1 VCRNKEE
8 GKIDMAKKI
17 AIFPN
22 TRLEGH
28 GKVEI
33 FLDDSGNVKDSYFQ
47 VIEFRGF
54 EKFCEGRHVEELPR
68 ITPKICGV
76 CPGAH
81 HMASSKACDAV
92 YNVQIPETA
101 RKLRELFYNAH
112 IAHSHILHF
121 FALGAPDMLL
131 MNEEP
136 AKRNIFGLVATV
148 GKAIGIA
155 VVDNRGYAQ
164 KIQEIIGGHQTYP
177 VASLPGGLAKSL
189 DQKERKEILKMARSL
204 VEFSKKS
211 LDIFD
216 KLVLQN
222 EKLVEIIASDLYR
235 HETNYAG
242 MVDDNNKVNF
252 YDGKIKVV
260 DPYGKEVCSFEAR
273 DYLKHI
279 AEHVEPWSYIKFPY
293 IKDIG
298 WRGMT
303 DGPTSGVYRV
313 NSLARLNV
321 ADGMATPLAQ
331 EAYEKLY
338 NLFGKKPVHNILA
351 YHWAR
356 LIELLYASER
366 ILELISDPSITDTH
380 VRTIPTDEPSEG
392 IAAVEA
398 PRGTLYHHYVTDKKG
413 IVRKVN
419 LIVATVQN
427 NAAINMSVKKAA
439 QNLIRNGKVN
449 DTLLNMVEMAV
460 RAYDPCLACSSH
472 ALPGKM
478 PLEVKI
484 FWKGKFYKRIVYNG

>member
-1 VCRNKEE
+1 
-8 GKIDMAKKI
+8 MANKI

-92 YNVQIPETA
+92 YNVEIPETA
-101 RKLRELFYNAH
+101 KKLRELFYNAH

-136 AKRNIFGLVATV
+136 AKRNIFGLVAAV
-148 GKAIGIA
+148 GKDIGIA

-177 VASLPGGLAKSL
+177 VSSLPGGLSKPL
-189 DQKERKEILKMARSL
+189 EEKDRKEIQKMAKSL

-211 LDIFD
+211 LDIFAR
-216 KLVLQN
+216 LVLQN
-222 EKLVEIIASDLYR
+222 EKLVEIVASDLYR

-252 YDGKIKVV
+252 YDGMIKVV

-273 DYLKHI
+273 DYLDHV

-293 IKDIG
+293 LKNIG
-298 WRGMT
+298 WKGFV
-303 DGPTSGVYRV
+303 DGPESGVYRV

-331 EAYEKLY
+331 VAYEKLY
-338 NLFGKKPVHNILA
+338 SFFGKKPVHNILA

-356 LIELLYASER
+356 LIELMYAAER
-366 ILELISDPSITDTH
+366 IHELASDSSITDTNI
-380 VRTIPTDEPSEG
+380 RTIPTGDPSEG

-413 IVRKVN
+413 IVQTVN

-439 QNLIRNGKVN
+439 QNLIKNGEVD
-449 DTLLNMVEMAV
+449 DTLLNKVEMAV

-472 ALPGKM
+472 ALPGRM
-478 PLEVKI
+478 PLELKI
-484 FWKGKFYKRIVYNG
+484 FWKGEFYKRITYNR

>member
-1 VCRNKEE
+1 
-8 GKIDMAKKI
+8 MTKKI
-17 AIFPN
+17 SILPN

-28 GKVEI
+28 GKIEI
-33 FLDDSGNVKDSYFQ
+33 FLDDKGKVQDGYFQ

-92 YNVQIPETA
+92 YNVEIPETA

-121 FALGAPDMLL
+121 FALGAPDLIL
-131 MNEEP
+131 MNEDP
-136 AKRNIFGLVATV
+136 AKRNIFGLVAAV
-148 GKAIGIA
+148 GRDIGIA

-164 KIQEIIGGHQTYP
+164 RIQEIIGGHPTYP
-177 VASLPGGLAKSL
+177 VSSLPGGLSKSL
-189 DQKERKEILKMARSL
+189 DEKDRIEIQKMSKSL

-211 LDIFD
+211 LAIFD
-216 KLVLQN
+216 TLVL
-222 EKLVEIIASDLYR
+222 KDKRLVDIIADDLYR
-235 HETNYAG
+235 HETYYAG
-242 MVDDNNKVNF
+242 IVDEKNRVNF
-252 YDGKIKVV
+252 YDGRIKVV
-260 DPYGKEVCSFEAR
+260 DPQGKEVCAFEAS
-273 DYLKHI
+273 DYLDYI
-279 AEHVEPWSYIKFPY
+279 AEHVEPWSYVKFPY
-293 IKDIG
+293 IKSIG
-298 WRGMT
+298 WKGFV
-303 DGPTSGVYRV
+303 DGVNSGIYRV

-338 NLFGKKPVHNILA
+338 SFFGKKPVHNILA

-356 LIELLYASER
+356 LIELMYACER
-366 ILELISDPSITDTH
+366 TIELINDSTITDTH
-380 VRTIPTDEPSEG
+380 VRNLPTDEPSEG
-392 IAAVEA
+392 VGVVEA
-398 PRGTLYHHYVTDKKG
+398 PRGTLYHHYVTDKRG
-413 IVRKVN
+413 IVQKVN

-427 NAAINMSVKKAA
+427 NAAINMSVKKVA
-439 QNLIRNGKVN
+439 QKLIKNGAVD

-460 RAYDPCLACSSH
+460 RAYDPCLACASH
-472 ALPGKM
+472 ALPGRM

-484 FWKGKFYKRIVYNG
+484 YQGGEIYKRIVQN